1 MRALA
6 RMAIALGWLGALA
19 ACGGEPLTT
28 GLEEPFRVEN
38 AQFRGGPL
46 PGSPPL
52 TVAELSEGA
61 QPSAPYPTPPE
72 VAGRIISPSDVGFIV
87 AGRSS
92 TDSYAVGF
100 QLAGL
105 GSGYW
110 LIPVS
115 APDPTNADELTWRA
129 ALDFGA
135 SVPPGLQRLLVTAF
149 DGQGRSG
156 TQREIELCVR
166 APTSDNLNVCDATLE
181 PPALVVSLSW
191 DNDADLDLEILAP
204 DGSAVNRSNTRGS
217 GPGVGGVQ
225 LERDANA
232 GCVRSGV
239 PRENVVWDSAPAAGN
254 YALYVNLH
262 DACGEASSSFELSAW
277 ERVPG
282 AAPDEFDQIETYRS
296 AGTLVG
302 LQANGGATRGLV
314 VTLLRV
320 D

>member
-1 MRALA
+1 MTRAVTL
-6 RMAIALGWLGALA
+6 AIALGAIGPLG

-38 AQFRGGPL
+38 AQFRAGLL

-52 TVAELSEGA
+52 SAAELSEGA
-61 QPSAPYPTPPE
+61 QPAAPFPTPPE
-72 VAGRIISPSDVGFIV
+72 VAGRIISPAEVGFNV
-87 AGRSS
+87 AGRASAD
-92 TDSYAVGF
+92 TYAIGF
-100 QLAGL
+100 QLEGL

-115 APDPTNADELTWRA
+115 APDPTNADELLWRA
-129 ALDFGA
+129 ALDFGD
-135 SVPPGLQRLLVTAF
+135 SVPPGLQRLRVAAF

-156 TQREIELCVR
+156 TQRELELCVR
-166 APTSDNLNVCDATLE
+166 APTSDNLNACDPTQE

-191 DNDADLDLEILAP
+191 DNDADLDLEILAA
-204 DGSAVNRSNTRGS
+204 DGSLVNRANTRGD
-217 GPGVGGVQ
+217 GPGIGEVQ

-239 PRENVVWDSAPAAGN
+239 PRENAVWAAPPAAGA

-262 DACGEASSSFELSAW
+262 DACGESSSSFELNAW
-277 ERVPG
+277 ERAPG
-282 AAPDEFDQIETYRS
+282 AAPGEFRQLETLRT

-302 LQANGGATRGLV
+302 LQANGGVTRGLV
-314 VTLLRV
+314 VTLLGI

>member
-1 MRALA
+1 VKRALVILPLA
-6 RMAIALGWLGALA
+6 LGALA

-38 AQFRGGPL
+38 AQFRAGAL

-52 TVAELSEGA
+52 TAADLSGGA
-61 QPSAPYPTPPE
+61 QPEAPFPTPPE
-72 VAGRIISPSDVGFIV
+72 VVGRIISPADVGFNV
-87 AGRSS
+87 SGRAS

-105 GSGYW
+105 GTGYW

-135 SVPPGLQRLLVTAF
+135 SVPPGLQRLLVAAF
-149 DGQGRSG
+149 DAQGRSG

-166 APTSDNLNVCDATLE
+166 APTSDKLNACDPTLE

-191 DNDADLDLEILAP
+191 ANAADLDLEIVAP
-204 DGSAVNRSNTRGS
+204 DGSTVNRANTRGS
-217 GPGVGGVQ
+217 GPGIGGVQ

-232 GCVRSGV
+232 GCVKSGV
-239 PRENVVWDSAPAAGN
+239 PRENVVWEARPAAGD

-262 DACGEASSSFELSAW
+262 DACGEPSSSFELSAW

-282 AAPDEFDQIETYRS
+282 ATPDEFDQIETYRS
-296 AGTLVG
+296 SGTLVG

-314 VTLLRV
+314 VTLLGI